1 MQQYSRQDFII
12 KNLKFRLIAGFYTL
26 DAKIIGEI
34 LLNDFIDAI
43 NENR

>member
-1 MQQYSRQDFII
+1 MQQYSRQDFIL
-12 KNLKFRLIAGFYTL
+12 KNLKIRLIAGFYTL
-26 DAKIIGEI
+26 NAKKIGEI